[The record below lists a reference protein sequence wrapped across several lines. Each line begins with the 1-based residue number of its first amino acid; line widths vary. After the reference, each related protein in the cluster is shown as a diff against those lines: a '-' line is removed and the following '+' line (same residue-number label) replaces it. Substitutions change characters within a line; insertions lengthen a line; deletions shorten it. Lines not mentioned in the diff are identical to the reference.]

1 MSFDKN
7 YWHDANC
14 AKAFWDQKN
23 GRPYKELVRDT
34 FSSLELREGDQWLD
48 LGCGS
53 GQLTATLW
61 QCGGGTLGRILAT
74 DCAAVNVDAIARL
87 RTTVTPQAT
96 ESQIEFQQVDFSHG
110 LPQIA
115 TGSFDGVIS
124 GLAIS
129 YAESRDP
136 MTGQYND
143 TAFMNL
149 LCEIARVLKPS
160 GKFVF
165 SINVPN
171 PGFWKVLYRSLKGGH
186 RVSHAGRV
194 LANALRMQFYGR
206 WLKQEAR
213 RGRFHFYPIDELVA
227 RLARS
232 GFEVTSHRVSYAG
245 QAYVV
250 QARRK
255 LAVAANAA

>member
-7 YWHDANC
+7 YWHDAAC

-23 GRPYKELVRDT
+23 GRPYKALVRDT
-34 FSSLELREGDQWLD
+34 FSCVEVHEGDQWLD

-61 QCGGGTLGRILAT
+61 QTGGGKLGRILAT
-74 DCAAVNVDAIARL
+74 DCAAVNVDAIAKIRDS
-87 RTTVTPQAT
+87 VTPKAT

-115 TGSFDGVIS
+115 SESFDGVIS

-129 YAESRDP
+129 YAESKDP
-136 MTGQYND
+136 VTGEYTD
-143 TAFMNL
+143 VAFMNL
-149 LCEIARVLKPS
+149 LREVARVLKPS
-160 GKFVF
+160 GQFVF

-171 PGFWKVLYRSLKGGH
+171 PGFWTVLFRSLKGGH
-186 RVSHAGRV
+186 KVSQAGRV
-194 LANALRMQFYGR
+194 LVNAFRMQFYGR

-213 RGRFHFYPIDELVA
+213 RGRFHFYPIHELIT
-227 RLARS
+227 RLERS
-232 GFEVTSHRVSYAG
+232 GFHVSSHQVSYAG
-245 QAYVV
+245 QADVV
-250 QARRK
+250 KACRRE
-255 LAVAANAA
+255 AAATRAA